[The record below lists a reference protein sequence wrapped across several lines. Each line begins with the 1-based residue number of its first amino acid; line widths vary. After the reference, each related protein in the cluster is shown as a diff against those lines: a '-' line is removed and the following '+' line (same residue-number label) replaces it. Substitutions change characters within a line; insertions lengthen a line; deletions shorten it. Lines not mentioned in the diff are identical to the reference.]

1 MFRQRTYISFL
12 IFWFFIFFNIERVF
26 DVFNLDSFV
35 YVYLPLMS
43 CITIFLPKF
52 MKAFQPYGFCF
63 LSLGGYLVLKPLLG
77 YEVLGESL
85 PLTGTEILSLVF
97 TCQLSQKISANFNE
111 FEETIENLTFQQI
124 GLSPKIY
131 DSEETEDMYREV
143 KRCRRFQHPLSLVK
157 VRPKVDPGQYQPTE
171 LLKEMQKAFI
181 DRYAQAKVAKLFS
194 DELRDTDLIVIK
206 NNELIALLPE
216 TNEKDAH
223 VVINSLTKKA
233 HVNLKIK
240 LNCGLSSFP
249 DHSVTLNGLLDL
261 ASADLEK
268 KISDTNTQ
276 LFFQS

>member
-1 MFRQRTYISFL
+1 MKTFQR
-12 IFWFFIFFNIERVF
+12 
-26 DVFNLDSFV
+26 
-35 YVYLPLMS
+35 
-43 CITIFLPKF
+43 
-52 MKAFQPYGFCF
+52 YGFCLF
-63 LSLGGYLVLKPLLG
+63 SFAGYLVLKPLLG
-77 YEVLGESL
+77 YEVFGESL

-124 GLSPKIY
+124 GMSPKLY
-131 DSEETEDMYREV
+131 DSEDTEDMYREV
-143 KRCRRFQHPLSLVK
+143 KRCRRFQHPLSLIK

-171 LLKEMQKAFI
+171 LLKEMQRAFV

-206 NNELIALLPE
+206 NNELIVLLPE
-216 TNEKDAH
+216 TSEKDAYA
-223 VVINSLTKKA
+223 VLDSLTKKA
-233 HVNLKIK
+233 HVNLKIN
-240 LNCGLSSFP
+240 LDFGLSSFP

-268 KISDTNTQ
+268 KMPETNSE